1 MAVEERDPLTG
12 YLTTGHEWNGIKE
25 LNTPVP
31 KAVWA
36 FLIAAFLFSVL
47 CWLLLPAWPLG
58 VTFTKGLLGA
68 NDRVAVTR
76 SVEKAEQ
83 GRGAWTKAIEA
94 ESYRDAQS
102 NPALMAA
109 VRQTGRTLFS
119 DNCAV
124 CHGFDAKGG
133 KGFPNLT
140 TSSWLWGGDAE
151 TIAETIRVGI
161 NASHPQTRVSQM
173 LAFGRDGMLQ
183 QAEIDK
189 VTDYVLSLSGKAPE
203 GGTPERLAAG
213 KAIFAAQCVSCHG
226 EDGKGKT
233 DLGTPDLTDRN
244 WIYGGD
250 PQTVHSSIWGG
261 RQGQMPTWEGR
272 LSPVERKILTLY
284 LLDLRAKAP

>member
-1 MAVEERDPLTG
+1 MAIKERDPHSG

-31 KAVWA
+31 KAVWFFVIVTHVWA
-36 FLIAAFLFSVL
+36 LIYWVL
-47 CWLLLPAWPLG
+47 MPAWPLG

-68 NDRVAVTR
+68 NDRAAVTR
-76 SVEKAEQ
+76 AVQEAAS
-83 GRGAWTKAIEA
+83 GRAAWMKLVEA
-94 ESYRDAQS
+94 ESYRS
-102 NPALMAA
+102 IETNPALMQS
-109 VRQTGRTLFS
+109 VRQTGRTLFG

-133 KGFPNLT
+133 KGYPSLVT
-140 TSSWLWGGDAE
+140 ASWLWGGDPD

-161 NASHPQTRVSQM
+161 NGTHPQTRFAQM

-183 QAEIDK
+183 RAEIEN
-189 VTDYVLSLSGKAPE
+189 VTDYVLGLSGRAPA
-203 GGTPERLAAG
+203 GATPERLAAG
-213 KAIFAAQCVSCHG
+213 KAVFAAQCVACHG
-226 EDGKGKT
+226 DDGKGKA
-233 DLGTPDLTDRN
+233 DLGAPDLTDQH
-244 WIYGGD
+244 WTYGGD
-250 PQTVHSSIWGG
+250 AQSVHTSIWAG